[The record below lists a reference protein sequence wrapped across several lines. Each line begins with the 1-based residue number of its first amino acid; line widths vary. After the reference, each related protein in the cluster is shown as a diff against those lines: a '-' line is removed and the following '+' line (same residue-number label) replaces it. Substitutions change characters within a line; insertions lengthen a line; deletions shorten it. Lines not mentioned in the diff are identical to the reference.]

1 MILDLNKEVQPVIK
15 LFLKLHENEGGSV
28 FVETALLIIGVAL
41 AVAPFMMSL
50 GTSLGEKVGDIQT
63 QVEQV
68 GE

>member
-1 MILDLNKEVQPVIK
+1 MCKF
-15 LFLKLHENEGGSV
+15 FLKLHKDQDGSV

-50 GTSLGEKVGDIQT
+50 GTSLGQKVGDIQT

-68 GE
+68 GN